1 MNKKNVG
8 RLLIII
14 GAMLLAAA
22 LSLNYYN
29 WFHAKQSVSNM
40 DSALAVLKEAIGDE
54 SEITSSAIDDNDNG
68 SESQVVDDNGVELD
82 GKIYIGTISLP
93 SLGQE
98 FPVIKNW
105 SYPDMN
111 VAPCRY
117 DGSRSGRD
125 LIICAHNYKGFFDKL
140 DKLNAG
146 DEVIFTDIYGRK
158 FNYEVSYSE
167 LIGGWDTASMY
178 RGAAEDWDLTL
189 FSFTWSGYSRVTVR
203 CVRA

>member
-54 SEITSSAIDDNDNG
+54 SEITSSAIDDNDNVT
-68 SESQVVDDNGVELD
+68 ESKVVDDNGVELD

-98 FPVIKNW
+98 FPVIKSW

-178 RGAAEDWDLTL
+178 RGRLILPYEHLSRFQNDLT
-189 FSFTWSGYSRVTVR
+189 
-203 CVRA
+203 